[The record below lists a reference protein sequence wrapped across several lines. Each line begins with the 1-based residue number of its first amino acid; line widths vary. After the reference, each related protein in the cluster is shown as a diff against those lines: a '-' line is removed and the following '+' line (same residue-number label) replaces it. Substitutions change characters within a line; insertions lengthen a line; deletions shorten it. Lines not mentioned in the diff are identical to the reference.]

1 VIRRI
6 HKARRDGSGN
16 EDYRASCRPRSK
28 GRSGPA
34 PIPLSRGPLWGQ
46 ATRPDP
52 TEDADDMRPSDL
64 VDVAVPMAAFFERE
78 DEARPEDALR
88 RRRDAARR
96 LLDDGFTPA
105 EVDALYGK
113 ASLQEATGADAASPA
128 PVGRLRTP
136 VAGSAV
142 PGVKERAMTD
152 RDSIKTTVELFCNAV
167 NGSSDARDPAV
178 AEAVRACTEAHSAW
192 VGAGAVM
199 PAAEPVLQAANN
211 PEGLPFAYRDMA
223 TETQTILDKAAE
235 QGFQVTA
242 AATPAP

>member
-1 VIRRI
+1 MRI
-6 HKARRDGSGN
+6 IEPPTAP
-16 EDYRASCRPRSK
+16 APK
-28 GRSGPA
+28 GRSDPA
-34 PIPLSRGPLWGQ
+34 PMPLSGGLLRGQVTCPYPSQ
-46 ATRPDP
+46 
-52 TEDADDMRPSDL
+52 DANDMRPSDL

-88 RRRDAARR
+88 RRREAARR

-105 EVDALYGK
+105 EVEALYGK
-113 ASLQEATGADAASPA
+113 ASLQEATGSYVESPA

-142 PGVKERAMTD
+142 PGGKERAMTD
-152 RDSIKTTVELFCNAV
+152 RDSIKATVELFCNAV
-167 NGSSDARDPAV
+167 NGSADARDPVV
-178 AEAVRACTEAHSAW
+178 AEAVRACTEAHAAW

-199 PAAEPVLQAANN
+199 PAVEPVLQAANAILDAVHEVN

-223 TETQTILDKAAE
+223 TETQTILDEAAE

-242 AATPAP
+242 PAPPAP

>member
-1 VIRRI
+1 
-6 HKARRDGSGN
+6 
-16 EDYRASCRPRSK
+16 
-28 GRSGPA
+28 
-34 PIPLSRGPLWGQ
+34 
-46 ATRPDP
+46 
-52 TEDADDMRPSDL
+52 MRPSDL

-199 PAAEPVLQAANN
+199 PAAEPVLQAANAVLDAVYEVN